1 VRSVPQVD
9 TGTTPVRPL
18 RHEWIQ
24 RERKVKGMIV
34 VMKERATET
43 QVDSVIAR
51 LIELGMDVHRS
62 SGATRTVLGV
72 VSAGKVDKE
81 IIEILDGVHE
91 VMRITEPYKRASR
104 SYRPEDTIVT
114 IGDVRIGGDE
124 VIVMGGPC
132 SAETEEQCDAAA
144 AAVKRAGAKIFRGG
158 AFKPRSSPY
167 SFQGHGEAGLKM
179 LRQACDTHDL
189 KLISE
194 VMDVSQIDLITKYCD
209 IFQVGAR
216 NMQNYTLL
224 RELGLARKP
233 VLVKRG
239 ISATIEEWL
248 LSAEYILA
256 GGNNDVILCERG
268 IRTFETATRN
278 TFDISAIPVV
288 QKLSHLPVVADPSHG
303 AGRRDMVPQLAR
315 AAVAAGADGL
325 LIEVHADPDHAW
337 SDGAQSMYP
346 DQFDRLMAE
355 LRIIAPAIG
364 RSICLEAVARPS
376 RAR

>member
-1 VRSVPQVD
+1 MV
-9 TGTTPVRPL
+9 
-18 RHEWIQ
+18 
-24 RERKVKGMIV
+24 V
-34 VMKERATET
+34 VMKERATEE
-43 QVDSVIAR
+43 QVDAVIAR

-72 VSAGKVDKE
+72 VGANKIDPGL
-81 IIEILDGVHE
+81 IGILEGVHE
-91 VMRITEPYKRASR
+91 VLRISEPYKLASR
-104 SYRPEDTIVT
+104 TFKPEDTVVAV
-114 IGDVRIGGDE
+114 GDVRIGGDE
-124 VIVMGGPC
+124 VVVMAGPC
-132 SAETEEQCDAAA
+132 SAETDAQVEAAA
-144 AAVKRAGAKIFRGG
+144 AAVKRAGAKILRGG

-167 SFQGHGEAGLKM
+167 SFQGLGEPGLVM
-179 LRQACDTHDL
+179 LRDAADRHDL

-194 VMDVSQIDLITKYCD
+194 VMDISQIELIGKYCD
-209 IFQVGAR
+209 IYQVGAR

-224 RELGLARKP
+224 RELGNVRKP
-233 VLVKRG
+233 VLLKRG

-288 QKLSHLPVVADPSHG
+288 KKLSHLPIVADPSHG
-303 AGRRDMVPQLAR
+303 AGRRDMVAPMAR

-325 LIEVHADPDHAW
+325 IIEVHNDPDRAL

-346 DQFDRLMAE
+346 AQFDRLMAE

-364 RSICLEAVARPS
+364 RSICLEPVSRRGWAR
-376 RAR
+376 